1 MGFEY
6 EENNQTNKN
15 YRDVRIFDDRAA
27 KFIADSD
34 THIFSATNK
43 FAENEA
49 TDINVNNRL

>member
-6 EENNQTNKN
+6 EENDQTNKN
-15 YRDVRIFDDRAA
+15 YSDVRIFDDRAA